1 MKNST
6 KELMQQAGEIQDS
19 LSGDILGLATYFR
32 SAKESLNKDGMLS
45 SKGVMEKSG
54 PKTKNGSRSNADDC

>member
-45 SKGVMEKSG
+45 SKGVMEK
-54 PKTKNGSRSNADDC
+54 RA